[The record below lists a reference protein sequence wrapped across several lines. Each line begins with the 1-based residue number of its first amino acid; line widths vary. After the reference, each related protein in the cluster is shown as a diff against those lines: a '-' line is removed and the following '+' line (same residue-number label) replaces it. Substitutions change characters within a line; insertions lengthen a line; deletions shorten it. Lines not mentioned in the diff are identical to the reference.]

1 MVMHAKETYRGKIM
15 RIKEIKQ
22 LTQSECGTCCV
33 LMLLRYYGS
42 KESMKEVQDELDAG
56 RDGVSIKQIKNYFL
70 QKKMDVKIY
79 EAHSIKSIS
88 QVKLPCIIYWN
99 NNHYVVLE
107 KIKKDKYE
115 IIDPAEGRM
124 RLTEKEFIESF
135 SNIIVQVQPTTEFIP
150 AKKQE
155 KSPWI
160 RIVVKML
167 KNKKLLALAFFSL
180 LITYVLTLCVP
191 FIVKKIINAV
201 ANPTSDF
208 TMYYYMLAALLLS
221 FIATAIYKGFKITQ
235 LNLFLSRILEKDTFK
250 QLLNLPYRFFEM
262 RSTGDV
268 MYRISSTSAVKEL
281 ITGQLMAGIADIGSL
296 IVIFIY
302 MLTSSFQ
309 LSMLSLALL
318 SLNICILFW
327 FQPKLRRA
335 IDNEILAQSKAQ
347 SVQVETLYSIDSI
360 KISGI
365 EKIFMDKWNKLFEDS
380 LGHFAKR
387 NNITNI
393 NNTLISSVQ
402 IFSPILI
409 FLIGVH
415 EVRNGQMDLGS
426 LVAFQTIS
434 SMFFA
439 NGNSIFGSYTQLILT
454 NQYLER
460 VSDIWRT
467 KEEKKKKNGITKN
480 LEGHIQLDNINFS
493 YSKNSKQVLKN
504 ISMEIL
510 PGQKIA
516 FVGSSGSGKSTL
528 SKVMLGLYEPTSG
541 NILYDGYSIKDYNMD
556 NFRKQIATVP
566 QNAMLFNKSIK
577 DNIVL
582 NNDISMEELAEIC
595 KIVCIY
601 DEIMKMPMQFHTVI
615 SEFGMNISGGQ
626 RQRLLLA
633 RALVQK
639 PKIILLDESTS
650 SLDSINEA
658 KIMNYLSTMGCTVI
672 HIAHRLS
679 TIKDADMIFVFENGK
694 IKQYGTHDELMQ
706 QCLTYQEL
714 YKTSIPIHDI

>member
-1 MVMHAKETYRGKIM
+1 M

-33 LMLLRYYGS
+33 LMILRYYKS

-56 RDGVSIKQIKNYFL
+56 RDGVSIKQIKNYFID
-70 QKKMDVKIY
+70 KKMDVKVY
-79 EAHSIKSIS
+79 EARTIKSIS
-88 QVKLPCIIYWN
+88 QIHLPCILYWN
-99 NNHYVVLE
+99 NNHYIVLE
-107 KIKKDKYE
+107 KVKKDKYE
-115 IIDPAEGRM
+115 IIDPAEGRKK
-124 RLTEKEFIESF
+124 LSEKEFVKSF
-135 SNIIVQVQPTTEFIP
+135 SNVVIQVQATNEFTP
-150 AKKQE
+150 LKKRE
-155 KSPWI
+155 KSPWV
-160 RIVVKML
+160 RIISKML
-167 KNKKLLALAFFSL
+167 INKKLLALAFFSL

-191 FIVKKIINAV
+191 MVIKKIINSV
-201 ANPTSDF
+201 SDPSSEISSF
-208 TMYYYMLAALLLS
+208 YYMLAALLLS
-221 FIATAIYKGFKITQ
+221 YVIASIYKGFKITQ
-235 LNLFLSRILEKDTFK
+235 LNLFLSRLLEKDTFK
-250 QLLNLPYRFFEM
+250 QLLNLPYRFFET

-268 MYRISSTSAVKEL
+268 LYRISSTSAVKEL
-281 ITGQLMAGIADIGSL
+281 ITGQLMSGIAEVGSL

-302 MLTSSFQ
+302 MLISSFQ
-309 LSMLSLALL
+309 LSIISIALL
-318 SLNICILFW
+318 FLNIFILFW

-335 IDNEILAQSKAQ
+335 IDNEILSQSKAQ

-365 EKIFMDKWNKLFEDS
+365 EKSFLDKWTRLFEDS

-393 NNTLISSVQ
+393 NNTLISGIQ

-409 FLIGVH
+409 FLIGIP
-415 EVRNGQMDLGS
+415 EVRSYQMDLGS

-434 SMFFA
+434 GLFFS

-460 VSDIWRT
+460 VSDIWET
-467 KEEKKKKNGITKN
+467 KEECGKIGGIVKNI
-480 LEGHIQLDNINFS
+480 EGHIRIQGLNFS
-493 YSKNSKQVLKN
+493 YSKNSACVLKN
-504 ISMEIL
+504 ICMEIL

-516 FVGSSGSGKSTL
+516 FVGASGSGKSTL
-528 SKVMLGLYEPTSG
+528 SKVMLGLYQPTG
-541 NILYDGYSIKDYNMD
+541 GTVLYDGHSLEEYNMES
-556 NFRKQIATVP
+556 FRKQIATVP

-582 NNDISMEELAEIC
+582 NNEISMEELIEIC

-601 DEIMKMPMQFHTVI
+601 DEIMQMPMKLHTVI

-650 SLDSINEA
+650 SLDSVNEA
-658 KIMNYLSTMGCTVI
+658 KIMKYLSNMGCTVI

-679 TIKDADMIFVFENGK
+679 TIKDADNIFVFEEGE
-694 IKQYGTHDELMQ
+694 IKQFGTHEELMQ
-706 QCLTYQEL
+706 SSSTYKNL
-714 YKTSIPIHDI
+714 YNTSVPVHTYIVDN